1 MEKKTRLEFT
11 GFSILLLFN
20 EDNGMNANLARLFL
34 SFPPSFKVKQIANDC
49 AAEHS
54 KIVTKSI
61 KYLKTIETSAKFFF
75 SVFFRFPTLIV
86 TRPKEILV
94 NGVVICKKQR
104 QRAEYFGP
112 ND

>member
-20 EDNGMNANLARLFL
+20 EDNGMNADLARLFCHF
-34 SFPPSFKVKQIANDC
+34 SFTLKDC

-54 KIVTKSI
+54 KIVRKSI
-61 KYLKTIETSAKFFF
+61 KYLKIIETWAKFFF
-75 SVFFRFPTLIV
+75 RFFFFRFPTLIV